1 MYRGMKTHFIKQ
13 DKLNQFSKVIASKIQ
28 NGFVVIE
35 KNDKM
40 PFTVLYKEGKK
51 INHSLNFLVCCATL
65 GMWSLPWLYMSQVTA
80 KDKKVLVAIDEE
92 GVVFE
97 ENCYLG

>member
-1 MYRGMKTHFIKQ
+1 MKNHFIKQ
-13 DKLNQFSKVIASKIQ
+13 DKFNLFTKVIANKIQ

-35 KNDKM
+35 KNEKT

-51 INHSLNFLVCCATL
+51 INHSMNFLICCATL
-65 GMWSLPWLYMSQVTA
+65 GMWSLAWLYMTRVSA
-80 KDKKVLVAIDEE
+80 KDRKVLIAIDED
-92 GVVFE
+92 GTVFE

>member
-1 MYRGMKTHFIKQ
+1 MKKHFIKQ
-13 DKLNQFSKVIASKIQ
+13 EKLNLFAKVIANKIK

-35 KNDKM
+35 QNEKT

-51 INHSLNFLVCCATL
+51 VNHSLNFLICCATL
-65 GMWSLPWLYMSQVTA
+65 GMWSLPWLYMTQVTA

-92 GVVFE
+92 GVIFE
-97 ENCYLG
+97 EKCYVG

>member
-1 MYRGMKTHFIKQ
+1 MKNHFIKP
-13 DKLNQFSKVIASKIQ
+13 DKFNLFTKVIADKIQ

-35 KNDKM
+35 KNEKT

-51 INHSLNFLVCCATL
+51 INHSMNFLICCATL
-65 GMWSLPWLYMSQVTA
+65 GTWSFAWLYMSLVTA
-80 KDKKVLVAIDEE
+80 KDKKVLIAIDEE
-92 GVVFE
+92 GIVFE

>member
-1 MYRGMKTHFIKQ
+1 MKNHFIQ
-13 DKLNQFSKVIASKIQ
+13 QEKLNLFTKAIANKIQ

-35 KNDKM
+35 QNEKT
-40 PFTVLYKEGKK
+40 PFTVLYKEGRKV
-51 INHSLNFLVCCATL
+51 NHSLNFLICCATL
-65 GMWSLPWLYMSQVTA
+65 GMWSLPWLYMTQVTG
-80 KDKKVLVAIDEE
+80 KDKKVLVSIDED

>member
-1 MYRGMKTHFIKQ
+1 MKANFIKQ
-13 DKLNQFSKVIASKIQ
+13 DKLNSFTKIISNKIQ
-28 NGFVVIE
+28 NGFVIVE
-35 KNDKM
+35 RNDKM

-51 INHSLNFLVCCATL
+51 VNHTLNFLICCATL

-92 GVVFE
+92 GVIFQ

>member
-1 MYRGMKTHFIKQ
+1 MKNHFIKPE
-13 DKLNQFSKVIASKIQ
+13 KLNLFTKVIANKIQ

-35 KNDKM
+35 QNEKT

-51 INHSLNFLVCCATL
+51 VNHSLNFLICCATL

-80 KDKKVLVAIDEE
+80 KDKKVLVSIDEE

-97 ENCYLG
+97 EKCYLG

>member
-1 MYRGMKTHFIKQ
+1 MANNFIKQ
-13 DKLNQFSKVIASKIQ
+13 EKLNLFRKTIANKIQ

-35 KNDKM
+35 QNEKT
-40 PFTVLYKEGKK
+40 PFTVLYKEGRKV
-51 INHSLNFLVCCATL
+51 NHSLNFLICCATL
-65 GMWSLPWLYMSQVTA
+65 GMWSLPWLYMTQVTA

-97 ENCYLG
+97 EKCYLG